1 MPRDLRTLSLNTA
14 TLGFT
19 WPLARVI
26 GACAAAG
33 LGGIAPWRRDFS
45 TLSPADART
54 RIADAG
60 LIVTG
65 LCRGGYL
72 VHGDA
77 AQRDTILDDNRRA
90 IDEAQALGA
99 PSLCIV
105 VGGLPPGSRDL
116 AAGRAQVVDILS
128 RLAEHAAG
136 SGVRLGVEPLHP
148 MYAADR
154 SCISTLASAL
164 DMCDAVGG
172 DVGVIV
178 DTYHVWWDPD
188 LEAGLRRAGLN
199 RLLGWHLA
207 DWRVPTRDLLMDRA
221 MIGEGVIDFARIE
234 RMVRAAGWAGLSEV
248 EIFSDE
254 WNARGPAE
262 TLAALARN
270 YGALD
275 EPSPCH
281 GGRN

>member
-1 MPRDLRTLSLNTA
+1 M
-14 TLGFT
+14 
-19 WPLARVI
+19 
-26 GACAAAG
+26 
-33 LGGIAPWRRDFS
+33 
-45 TLSPADART
+45 

-60 LIVTG
+60 MVVTG

-77 AQRDTILDDNRRA
+77 TQRDAILDDNRRA
-90 IDEAQALGA
+90 IDEANALGA
-99 PSLCIV
+99 PALCFV

-116 AAGRAQVVDILS
+116 RAGRAQIVEVLS
-128 RLAEHAAG
+128 RLAEHSAG

-164 DMCDAVGG
+164 DVCDAVGG
-172 DVGVIV
+172 DIGVIV

-188 LEAGLRRAGLN
+188 LDAGLQRAGAA

-221 MIGEGVIDFARIE
+221 MLGEGVIDFAAIE
-234 RMVRAAGWAGLSEV
+234 RMVRAAGWTGLSEV

-254 WNARGPAE
+254 WNARDPSD
-262 TLAALARN
+262 TLAVLASN
-270 YGALD
+270 YQALD
-275 EPSPCH
+275 
-281 GGRN
+281 